1 MPSLYTGCE
10 SFLFPGQR
18 FFLAGFPAC
27 LFRQVYNRESSTE
40 GFHLVEA
47 TQDSKRLG
55 SGVWQDGLARTDF
68 RCACN
73 LNLPEATTISVE
85 AIVWSIRVNL
95 NHLIERFLH
104 ILVTE
109 NERRKSSRDRLIAPL
124 DRGAESART
133 FTKLNSPTR
142 AGQYLILQLLNTCS
156 QESPSNFQHG
166 VGESFGFSLRS
177 GT

>member
-1 MPSLYTGCE
+1 VADVLHRYHDVVRDRGAGRMPSRYTGCE

-85 AIVWSIRVNL
+85 AIVWSVQVNL

-104 ILVTE
+104 IPVTE
-109 NERRKSSRDRLIAPL
+109 NEQKIVSRSPDSAPL
-124 DRGAESART
+124 TAGRNPPAH
-133 FTKLNSPTR
+133 SP
-142 AGQYLILQLLNTCS
+142 N
-156 QESPSNFQHG
+156 
-166 VGESFGFSLRS
+166 
-177 GT
+177 

>member
-1 MPSLYTGCE
+1 VYEIAE
-10 SFLFPGQR
+10 SAACLVSIPVARAFYSQTED

-40 GFHLVEA
+40 DFHLVEA
-47 TQDSKRLG
+47 TQDSERLG
-55 SGVWQDGLARTDF
+55 SGVWWDGLARTDF
-68 RCACN
+68 RCRCN
-73 LNLPEATTISVE
+73 LNLLEATTISVE

-124 DRGAESART
+124 DRERQ
-133 FTKLNSPTR
+133 K
-142 AGQYLILQLLNTCS
+142 
-156 QESPSNFQHG
+156 
-166 VGESFGFSLRS
+166 VGGPNIEG
-177 GT
+177 

>member
-1 MPSLYTGCE
+1 MYCTDITTSYEIAE
-10 SFLFPGQR
+10 SAACLVSIPVARAFYSQAED

-85 AIVWSIRVNL
+85 AIVWSVQVNL
-95 NHLIERFLH
+95 NHLIH
-104 ILVTE
+104 IPVTE
-109 NERRKSSRDRLIAPL
+109 NEQKIVSRSPDSAPL
-124 DRGAESART
+124 TAGRNPPAH
-133 FTKLNSPTR
+133 SP
-142 AGQYLILQLLNTCS
+142 N
-156 QESPSNFQHG
+156 
-166 VGESFGFSLRS
+166 
-177 GT
+177 